1 MTTTTIENLITTYYA
16 WLRAKTSVQDVD
28 GQWSVITTPYLDRHN
43 DYLQI
48 YVRAHPLGGYEL
60 SDDGYTIT
68 DLANSG
74 CDMSTPRRRQLLHT
88 TLNGF
93 GVTLDGDALV
103 VRCEHDQFANKKH
116 NLIQAMLVVNNIF
129 YTATANH
136 IYR

>member
-1 MTTTTIENLITTYYA
+1 M
-16 WLRAKTSVQDVD
+16 
-28 GQWSVITTPYLDRHN
+28 
-43 DYLQI
+43 
-48 YVRAHPLGGYEL
+48 GGYEL
-60 SDDGYTIT
+60 SNDGYTII

-74 CDMSTPRRRQLLHT
+74 CDMSTPRRFQLSHT

-93 GVTLDGDALV
+93 GVTFDGDALV

-116 NLIQAMLVVNNIF
+116 NLVQAMLAVNDIF